1 MNGEE
6 EERMEEEKEK
16 AEEEGN
22 EEEEEGDEEEALI
35 AEKNRRRD
43 GVKGQAMSSEEPP
56 IKLLLVELSCM
67 SSEMSVCESL

>member
-1 MNGEE
+1 
-6 EERMEEEKEK
+6 MEEEKEE
-16 AEEEGN
+16 EEEGD
-22 EEEEEGDEEEALI
+22 EEEGDEEEALI